1 MPDSDETSWYHSP
14 ILLILAFA
22 VFPPLGLYGLFRFM
36 ELSPGVSIVLV
47 ILIGSAGGQY
57 SEYGFD
63 VTAEIDSRDSDSL
76 AVEREQPEAA
86 APDAEELKVDSTE

>member
-63 VTAEIDSRDSDSL
+63 VTAGDRRDSDSL